1 MVKLK
6 TFLKVLLSVLLLGYL
21 VYKAEPLKI
30 AEVLGQVWYNNRMVY
45 FPLAIGIY
53 LLATITYTWRW
64 QILVKAC
71 GLQVVTWLDLFRFYL
86 IGLFFNNFL
95 PTSIGG
101 DVFRIY
107 HLIEKSGD
115 RTAGFTSVLTERLL
129 GIASTLILTLLS
141 LFLLSSQLNDNRL
154 IYLAAGLL
162 VVIITFFI
170 LVFNDH
176 FLRMAE
182 QLVKPL
188 TVLRLGERIMKFFKA
203 IRFYYNSRGIYLKI
217 LSISIMGQILVIIM
231 TYILSLTI
239 GLQIP
244 LDYLFL
250 VVPISFLVTM
260 LPSINGIGFRE
271 GAFVVLLG
279 RIGISNAEAISLS
292 FLSVLVPMIVS
303 MSGGIFF
310 ILNKQAPKKNELK
323 FVRENI

>member
-1 MVKLK
+1 MIKLK

-21 VYKAEPLKI
+21 VYKAEPMKI
-30 AEVLGQVWYNNRMVY
+30 VEVLGQVWYNDRMVY
-45 FPLAIGIY
+45 LLLATGIY
-53 LLATITYTWRW
+53 LLATIIYTWRW

-129 GIASTLILTLLS
+129 GIASTLILTLIS

-154 IYLAAGLL
+154 IYIAAGLL

-176 FLRMAE
+176 FLQMAE

-188 TVLRLGERIMKFFKA
+188 KVLRLGERIMKFFS
-203 IRFYYNSRGIYLKI
+203 Y
-217 LSISIMGQILVIIM
+217 
-231 TYILSLTI
+231 
-239 GLQIP
+239 P
-244 LDYLFL
+244 
-250 VVPISFLVTM
+250 
-260 LPSINGIGFRE
+260 
-271 GAFVVLLG
+271 VLL
-279 RIGISNAEAISLS
+279 
-292 FLSVLVPMIVS
+292 
-303 MSGGIFF
+303 
-310 ILNKQAPKKNELK
+310 
-323 FVRENI
+323 